1 MVFRA
6 DRLNAQSGADG
17 GASKAGLGR
26 QIWPSEAA
34 GEDTPAARPG
44 SDREESSA
52 EWGTH
57 PASATAQTTDSRRG
71 MRSQV
76 ILDSQVILGSQ
87 VILE

>member
-26 QIWPSEAA
+26 QIWPSEPA
-34 GEDTPAARPG
+34 GEDTPAARTG

-57 PASATAQTTDSRRG
+57 PASATAPTTDRRRG
-71 MRSQV
+71 MRSQM
-76 ILDSQVILGSQ
+76 ILGSQILLSQ